1 MKSSLEITTA
11 VRFTCRFILCKKN
24 QPCVL
29 QSQPPQQPR
38 VLHNLQGFLLRPG
51 IQQYRS
57 TFPEGIGVDGSGA
70 SYPGMDHRWKLFLRE
85 MYLGSTLKYQ
95 NLIFFFLFNLEI
107 TKF

>member
-11 VRFTCRFILCKKN
+11 VRFKCKFILSKK

-29 QSQPPQQPR
+29 QSQPPPQPR
-38 VLHNLQGFLLRPG
+38 VLRNLQGFLLRPG

-70 SYPGMDHRWKLFLRE
+70 SYPGMDHKWKLFLRE

-95 NLIFFFLFNLEI
+95 NLLFLFFLKLI
-107 TKF
+107 